1 MDQIKQKEYA
11 YSNEPAEVS
20 DLATPPADPEEAAP
34 PFEAPEAEAPSEVTE
49 AAEVSDPLAPTEGA
63 VPYEATEGEA
73 PLEATEPA
81 AEEPL
86 TEPVEAAEPT
96 EAAASY
102 EAPLDFMEAPETT
115 EPAAPEATEAAAP
128 YEAPLDF
135 MEAPETTEPGA
146 PEATEAAAPYEAP
159 LDFMEAPQTMEPEA
173 AEAQAPH
180 EAAEGE
186 APLEDPEAT
195 ELTEPLGAP
204 EVTQIAEPV
213 EAPEAVASRE
223 TAETASRSRPTR
235 SPLTSTAPPP
245 SFDGPSASERFG
257 EFLQFLDRTKR
268 VWVFLASAIFVLLV
282 VGLAA
287 RRVSEWTKV
296 PQAAPQSAM
305 ATTITPEVLTTHC
318 GPPAADVTTQMYPLL
333 TRTMTYETSGNQS
346 YVFSFSRTAEKNSEW
361 VFLSMKDLSGANSY
375 DSPEAEV
382 AAMSCLDSRK

>member
-81 AEEPL
+81 VEEPL

-115 EPAAPEATEAAAP
+115 EP
-128 YEAPLDF
+128 
-135 MEAPETTEPGA
+135 GA
-146 PEATEAAAPYEAP
+146 PEATEAAALYEAP

-173 AEAQAPH
+173 AEAQAPS

-195 ELTEPLGAP
+195 ELTEPLGAT

-213 EAPEAVASRE
+213 EAPEAVAPRE
-223 TAETASRSRPTR
+223 TASTASRSRPTR

-257 EFLQFLDRTKR
+257 EFLHFLDRTKR

-361 VFLSMKDLSGANSY
+361 VFLSMRDLSGANSY

>member
-20 DLATPPADPEEAAP
+20 DLGTPPADPEEAAAQYQ
-34 PFEAPEAEAPSEVTE
+34 APEAEAPLEATE
-49 AAEVSDPLAPTEGA
+49 AAEVSDPLTEPLEA
-63 VPYEATEGEA
+63 TEATAPYETVEGEA
-73 PLEATEPA
+73 PLEAAETA
-81 AEEPL
+81 VEEPL
-86 TEPVEAAEPT
+86 TESVEATEPT
-96 EAAASY
+96 EAAAPYDAPLDFMEAPEAPATVEPEAAEAQAPSEATEG
-102 EAPLDFMEAPETT
+102 EAPLDFMEAP
-115 EPAAPEATEAAAP
+115 A
-128 YEAPLDF
+128 
-135 MEAPETTEPGA
+135 
-146 PEATEAAAPYEAP
+146 
-159 LDFMEAPQTMEPEA
+159 TMEPEA
-173 AEAQAPH
+173 AEAQAPS
-180 EAAEGE
+180 ETAEGE
-186 APLEDPEAT
+186 APLEDPGAT
-195 ELTEPLGAP
+195 ELTEPLEAP

-213 EAPEAVASRE
+213 EAPEAVIPTE
-223 TAETASRSRPTR
+223 IAETESWSKPAR

-245 SFDGPSASERFG
+245 SFEGPSASERFA

-268 VWVFLASAIFVLLV
+268 VWVFLASAIFVLLA

-361 VFLSMKDLSGANSY
+361 VFLSMRDLSGANSY

-382 AAMSCLDSRK
+382 TAMSCLDSRK